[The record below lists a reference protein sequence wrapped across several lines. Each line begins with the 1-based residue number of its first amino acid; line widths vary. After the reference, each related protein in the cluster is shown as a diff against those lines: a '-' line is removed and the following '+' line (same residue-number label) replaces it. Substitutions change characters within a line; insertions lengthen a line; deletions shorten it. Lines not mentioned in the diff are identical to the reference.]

1 MGKRSKKDRKH
12 KSADKAKDGSGPS
25 SATTPV
31 LVKKDYERELFKL
44 QVELVKLQDW
54 ERRPALVS

>member
-1 MGKRSKKDRKH
+1 MGSGPAGEVMGKRSKKDRKH

-44 QVELVKLQDW
+44 QLSW
-54 ERRPALVS
+54 